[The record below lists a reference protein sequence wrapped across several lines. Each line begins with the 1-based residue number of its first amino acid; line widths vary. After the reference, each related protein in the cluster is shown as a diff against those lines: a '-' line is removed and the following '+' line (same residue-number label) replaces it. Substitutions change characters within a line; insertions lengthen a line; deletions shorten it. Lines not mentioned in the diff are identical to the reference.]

1 MEKIKTYEE
10 FKEGA
15 IANASSVE
23 QLKKASKGTINAPKT
38 NIGSEGGTAKTL
50 SVETNK
56 DTKPKPK
63 SKSKKGKSK
72 SK

>member
-1 MEKIKTYEE
+1 MKKIKTYEE

-23 QLKKASKGTINAPKT
+23 QLKKASKGTVNAPKT
-38 NIGSEGGTAKTL
+38 NIGVESGTDKTL

-56 DTKPKPK
+56 DIKP
-63 SKSKKGKSK
+63 KKGKKKTKK